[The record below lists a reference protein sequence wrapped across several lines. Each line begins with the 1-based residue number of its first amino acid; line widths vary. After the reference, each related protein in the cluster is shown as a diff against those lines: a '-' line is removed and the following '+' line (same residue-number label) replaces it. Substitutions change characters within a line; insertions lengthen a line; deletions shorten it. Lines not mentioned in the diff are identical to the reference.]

1 MGTKFITVITDE
13 AMQKICYEGG
23 GWILSP
29 FQFAVSETDVLK
41 NTTVLDE
48 RGNVTDEAY
57 EKLTSLTTSD
67 MMADISGANNVWC
80 QLPFSSITKAND
92 TTLNHNVII
101 PSDYGVKTNK
111 TIKTIYFKYQN
122 NDGEIFLYAVAYA
135 IEDITDEIGVTQSF
149 YFTFSVA
156 NRRSIDDV
164 TFTVNYTYPQ
174 EISDHN
180 TTEDAHSLLVKRD
193 GSRTITGV
201 LSYSGPR
208 DFSSESGYVL
218 VSKDYVDKL
227 IAKLKADNNLK

>member
-101 PSDYGVKTNK
+101 PSDYGVKTN
-111 TIKTIYFKYQN
+111 
-122 NDGEIFLYAVAYA
+122 
-135 IEDITDEIGVTQSF
+135 
-149 YFTFSVA
+149 
-156 NRRSIDDV
+156 
-164 TFTVNYTYPQ
+164 
-174 EISDHN
+174 
-180 TTEDAHSLLVKRD
+180 
-193 GSRTITGV
+193 
-201 LSYSGPR
+201 
-208 DFSSESGYVL
+208 
-218 VSKDYVDKL
+218 
-227 IAKLKADNNLK
+227 

>member
-1 MGTKFITVITDE
+1 MRFSL
-13 AMQKICYEGG
+13 A
-23 GWILSP
+23 
-29 FQFAVSETDVLK
+29 LK
-41 NTTVLDE
+41 L
-48 RGNVTDEAY
+48 
-57 EKLTSLTTSD
+57 
-67 MMADISGANNVWC
+67 
-80 QLPFSSITKAND
+80 
-92 TTLNHNVII
+92 
-101 PSDYGVKTNK
+101 K
-111 TIKTIYFKYQN
+111 TISSNIWIYSIILAICMFICGLYTIFVSN
-122 NDGEIFLYAVAYA
+122 LVVVSIGISILIYAIIDA
-135 IEDITDEIGVTQSF
+135 IEDITYEIGVTQSF

-180 TTEDAHSLLVKRD
+180 TTEDVHLLLVKRD